1 MRYFLIGHKGSG
13 KTTMGKILANKL
25 GYPFID
31 LDHVIENIAGM
42 AVPDFYL
49 EAGETNF
56 RKTERQAL
64 EEMRKYTQVVIA
76 TGGGAPCFADNM
88 ALMKQLGTTIYLKVA
103 DDILLERY
111 RRVAANRPIF
121 GGRTADELPAY
132 LDKVK
137 AERNPYYEQADYT
150 IEGRNLKMED
160 FSAIVG

>member
-13 KTTMGKILANKL
+13 KTTMGKMLANKL

-31 LDHVIENIAGM
+31 LDHIIENISGK
-42 AVPDFYL
+42 AVPDFFR
-49 EAGETNF
+49 EVGETNF

-64 EEMRKYTQVVIA
+64 EGMSKFNNVVIA

-88 ALMKQLGTTIYLKVA
+88 QLMKQLGITIYLKVA

-111 RRVAANRPIF
+111 RRVAAHRPIF
-121 GGRTADELPAY
+121 GGCTVDELPAY
-132 LDKVK
+132 LEKVK
-137 AERNPYYEQADYT
+137 AERNPFYEQADHT

-160 FSAIVG
+160 FSAIIG

>member
-13 KTTMGKILANKL
+13 KTTMGKMLATKL
-25 GYPFID
+25 GCPFID
-31 LDHVIENIAGM
+31 LDHIIETIAGM
-42 AVPDFYL
+42 SVPDFYRQV
-49 EAGETNF
+49 GETNF

-64 EEMRKYTQVVIA
+64 EGMSKFNNVVIA

-88 ALMKQLGTTIYLKVA
+88 LLMKQLGVTIYLKVA

-111 RRVAANRPIF
+111 RRVAAHRPIF
-121 GGRTADELPAY
+121 GGCTVDELPAY
-132 LDKVK
+132 LEKVK
-137 AERNPYYEQADYT
+137 AERNPYYEQADHT